1 MEPHTILAVS
11 MVSMLGIG
19 MLSQLLQSRGGTL
32 ARAAPVIVLGL
43 IIVISLG
50 VMVSLQG
57 MLSAEDDWD
66 VATPA
71 YSMNGT

>member
-1 MEPHTILAVS
+1 MEPHNILAVS

-19 MLSQLLQSRGGTL
+19 MLSQLLQSQGGAL
-32 ARAAPVIVLGL
+32 ARAAPAIVLGL

-50 VMVSLQG
+50 VMISLQG
-57 MLSAEDDWD
+57 LLSAEDWD

-71 YSMNGT
+71 YSVNAT